1 MKKKRE
7 KKKERTSEKTGRT
20 SEKKERTSEK
30 DIPGIF
36 FDLFGPSSTVFDL
49 PITFSNLRVFIFWL
63 ELCLVDLTVDIVAAC
78 PASLVLGSPVS
89 GLQKDRDW
97 TGPRPVRTGN
107 SRDRRRLQLQSSLR
121 SLKILEVSRQR
132 PVLTGFNQSFQ

>member
-36 FDLFGPSSTVFDL
+36 FDSFGPSSTVFDL
-49 PITFSNLRVFIFWL
+49 PITFSNLRGFILQL
-63 ELCLVDLTVDIVAAC
+63 ELWLVDLTVDVVAAC
-78 PASLVLGSPVS
+78 PASLGWFVGV
-89 GLQKDRDW
+89 GLSVFASFSLSCW
-97 TGPRPVRTGN
+97 LLVAVRPCVARHC
-107 SRDRRRLQLQSSLR
+107 RRCRCR
-121 SLKILEVSRQR
+121 
-132 PVLTGFNQSFQ
+132 